1 MKETLKKFLKQ
12 KIVVDTRSSWVFIG
26 VLENVFEDAIE
37 LSAVDVHESH
47 DTHTSKEV
55 YVLDSRRSG
64 IKSNRDRVFINLDY
78 LVSFSPL
85 DDVKHF

>member
-12 KIVVDTRSSWVFIG
+12 KLVVDTRSSWVFIG

-37 LSAVDVHESH
+37 LSDVDVHDNR

-64 IKSNRDRVFINLDY
+64 IKSHRERVFINLDY